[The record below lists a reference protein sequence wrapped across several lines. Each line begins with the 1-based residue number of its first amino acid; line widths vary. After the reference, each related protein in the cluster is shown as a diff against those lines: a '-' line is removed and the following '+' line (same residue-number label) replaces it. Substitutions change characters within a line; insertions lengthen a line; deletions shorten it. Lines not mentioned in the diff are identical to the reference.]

1 MFKSNFSQVM
11 SLTGSKD
18 GPSGESMSSES
29 VSPIRDASNQFCH
42 QPKQISITT
51 GTVHKF
57 RHAKEMK
64 VGHGGLNG
72 DIDLPPDY
80 RTSNYRIILSVL
92 PASKSTQKIHPC
104 LLHVSIMNEEAKQRR
119 AKYRTKLMSSKDW
132 RVILDVTKGDV
143 FHVPNS
149 GKQEAVR
156 VDCIEDNKIKLGANN
171 LQVLILQ
178 KGYHRKDK
186 PNLKPKP
193 K

>member
-11 SLTGSKD
+11 SLTGHKD
-18 GPSGESMSSES
+18 GPSGESMSSEP
-29 VSPIRDASNQFCH
+29 VSPIRVASNQFSH

-156 VDCIEDNKIKLGANN
+156 VDCIEDDKIKLGSNN
-171 LQVLILQ
+171 LQVTLQ
-178 KGYHRKDK
+178 VEFNSKIRL
-186 PNLKPKP
+186 PVIV
-193 K
+193 